1 VSTSDENLFVRILYY
16 LGLIVFIKQLCMYH
30 LLYKIF
36 VYTLSLQYKNANTYI
51 LIKYYFKEIF
61 QRA

>member
-1 VSTSDENLFVRILYY
+1 
-16 LGLIVFIKQLCMYH
+16 MYH